1 VTERLPTPVVRRA
14 ARALALTPALLV
26 TGAAGAAFASPPNT
40 WQEGPPVS
48 ALHVILVLAIPPLAL
63 FVIITLLTYLP
74 SMSRNAGYHPGEVW
88 RYDAQWFG
96 GPRGGVEA
104 LDAAEQPALSHRTEN
119 VDEPGAVTADPTRG
133 GASGRW

>member
-1 VTERLPTPVVRRA
+1 MTKRPPTPVVRRA

-26 TGAAGAAFASPPNT
+26 TGAAGAAFATAPNT
-40 WQEGPPVS
+40 WREGPPAS
-48 ALHVILVLAIPPLAL
+48 PLHVILVLVVAPVSL

-104 LDAAEQPALSHRTEN
+104 LDAAEEPAAT
-119 VDEPGAVTADPTRG
+119 DEPAAVTAGPTRG

>member
-1 VTERLPTPVVRRA
+1 V
-14 ARALALTPALLV
+14 LV
-26 TGAAGAAFASPPNT
+26 TGAAGAAVASPPNT
-40 WQEGPPVS
+40 WREAPPVS
-48 ALHVILVLAIPPLAL
+48 PLHVILVLGVIPLAL

-88 RYDAQWFG
+88 RYDPQWFG

-104 LDAAEQPALSHRTEN
+104 LDAA
-119 VDEPGAVTADPTRG
+119 DEPAESPAVTAGPNRG